1 MTFSSR
7 MAALW
12 SRHRRA
18 GVAGLAVAV
27 VAIPGFV
34 WLRGSEVAT
43 SVQTAEVRRGDFT
56 DVLVVTGSIKPL
68 RSVVLTAPS
77 RGGMADPRIIKL
89 ARNGA
94 AVKKGDVVVEFDV
107 AQLQQTLNER
117 RSELKRTEAEIERV
131 RAQARLQEEQ
141 NLTDVAKARYDV
153 ERARLAITAE
163 GLVSRVEAEQN
174 KLAILDAEQ
183 KLRENEEKL
192 KAGRTIASADLD
204 AARQKRDKALA
215 DVKEVEGQIA
225 VMKVIAPVDGMVAL
239 QENWRA
245 SGPFGGSSREFREG
259 DRAWPGAAIVEIPD
273 LSTVLASAR
282 IGEGDR
288 GRLRVGQDV
297 TLRLDAL
304 PDRELSGQVGDIST
318 LAKPDYSS
326 WPPERN
332 FDVTVKLS
340 QSDPRL
346 RGGMSASIRIVVDR
360 VPGSLL
366 LPVKALF
373 DKAGKTIAYARTRRG
388 FEQRVVEVSRRGRD
402 EAAISGGLKVGER
415 VALEDPEQV
424 EAARGRGA
432 SK

>member
-1 MTFSSR
+1 MTISTR

-12 SRHRRA
+12 SLHRRA
-18 GVAGLAVAV
+18 VVAGLAVAV
-27 VAIPGFV
+27 VAFSGFA

-56 DVLVVTGSIKPL
+56 DVLVVPGSIKPL

-94 AVKKGDVVVEFDV
+94 AVKKGDVVIEFDV

-153 ERARLAITAE
+153 ERARLAITTE
-163 GLVSRVEAEQN
+163 GLVSKVEAEQN

-183 KLRENEEKL
+183 KLHENEEKL
-192 KAGRTIASADLD
+192 KSGRTIASADLD

-245 SGPFGGSSREFREG
+245 SGPFGGSNREFREG
-259 DRAWPGAAIVEIPD
+259 DRAWPGAPIVEIPD
-273 LSTVLASAR
+273 LSRVLASAR
-282 IGEGDR
+282 IGEADR

-360 VPGSLL
+360 VPASLL

-373 DKAGKTIAYARTRRG
+373 DKAGKTVAYVRTRRG
-388 FEQRVVEVSRRGRD
+388 FEQRVVDISRRGRD
-402 EAAISGGLKVGER
+402 EAAIASGLKVGER

-424 EAARGRGA
+424 EAARARGA

>member
-1 MTFSSR
+1 MTISSR
-7 MAALW
+7 LAPIW
-12 SRHRRA
+12 SRHRPMI
-18 GVAGLAVAV
+18 VAGLAVALA
-27 VAIPGFV
+27 AISGFA

-43 SVQTAEVRRGDFT
+43 RVQTAEVRRGDFT

-153 ERARLAITAE
+153 ERARLAITTE

-183 KLRENEEKL
+183 KLGENEVKL

-282 IGEGDR
+282 VGEADR

-318 LAKPDYSS
+318 LAKPDYAS

-332 FDVTVKLS
+332 FDVTIKLL

-346 RGGMSASIRIVVDR
+346 RGGMSASIRIAVDR
-360 VPGSLL
+360 VADSLL
-366 LPVKALF
+366 VPVKALF
-373 DKAGKTIAYARTRRG
+373 DKAGKTVTYIRTRRG
-388 FEQRVVEVSRRGRD
+388 FEPRVVEVSRRGRE
-402 EAAISGGLKVGER
+402 EAAIARGLKPGER
-415 VALEDPEQV
+415 VALEDPEQA
-424 EAARGRGA
+424 EAARARGA

>member
-1 MTFSSR
+1 MTIPSNVT
-7 MAALW
+7 AAW
-12 SRHRRA
+12 SRHPQM
-18 GVAGLAVAV
+18 VLAGLALAV
-27 VAIPGFV
+27 VAIAGFA
-34 WLRGSEVAT
+34 WLGGSEVAT
-43 SVQTAEVRRGDFT
+43 PVQTVEVKRGDFT
-56 DVLVVTGSIKPL
+56 DVLVVAGSIKPL

-77 RGGMADPRIIKL
+77 RGGMADPRIITL

-94 AVKKGDVVVEFDV
+94 AVKKGDVVIEFDV

-153 ERARLAITAE
+153 ERARLAITTE
-163 GLVSRVEAEQN
+163 GLVSKVEAEQN

-183 KLRENEEKL
+183 KLGENEETL
-192 KAGRTIASADLD
+192 KSGRAIASADLD

-215 DVKEVEGQIA
+215 DVEEVEGQIA
-225 VMKVIAPVDGMVAL
+225 VMRVVAPVDGMVAL
-239 QENWRA
+239 QDNWRA
-245 SGPFGGSSREFREG
+245 SGAFGNSSREFREG
-259 DRAWPGAAIVEIPD
+259 DRAWPGAAIIEIPD

-282 IGEGDR
+282 ISEADR
-288 GRLRVGQDV
+288 GRLRVGQEV

-304 PDRELSGQVGDIST
+304 PDRELTGQVGDIST

-332 FDVTVKLS
+332 FDVTIRLS

-346 RGGMSASIRIVVDR
+346 RGGMSASIRIVIDR

-366 LPVKALF
+366 VPVKALF
-373 DKAGKTIAYARTRRG
+373 DKAGRTVAFVRTRRG
-388 FEQRVVEVSRRGRD
+388 FERRVVDISRRGRD
-402 EAAISGGLKVGER
+402 DAAIADGLKVGER
-415 VALEDPEQV
+415 VALEDPELA
-424 EAARGRGA
+424 EAASGRGA